1 MKPAAAFYI
10 ILLAVFSSCASS
22 YKYYRPDRK
31 FSRSNLQQDFTLL
44 RNILEQKHPGIYWYT
59 PRDKM
64 NFYFDSL
71 YNNIADSMTELQY
84 GWQVIA
90 PLTQKLH
97 CGHTSFAMSKN
108 WYRFMSNKRIPSF
121 PLFVKTWPD
130 TMVVTGNLNR
140 KDSIIKPGILITSI
154 NSVPV
159 KMLQQQMLQYLP
171 EDGYADN
178 VNYVRLSSNF
188 PYFHRNIFG
197 IYKNYRVGYIDSSG
211 SEKKILL
218 PMWSPVADTSKG
230 KKRDR
235 PPVEKKSRGER
246 KKERIEGYRSLE
258 IDSSINTGIF
268 TLNTFS
274 GGNGRHLK
282 KFIRTTFR
290 KLKSDSIRNLIL
302 DLRGNGGG
310 EIDIYALL
318 TRYIRNT
325 PFKVADSA
333 YSVAKSL
340 RPFSKYIHQSFLT
353 NLGLLFLTTKKN
365 DGNYH
370 FGFYERH
377 LYHPKM
383 KNHFDGK
390 VYVLINGPTFSASTL
405 FCNAVK
411 GQQNV
416 TLAGEDAGGGWHGN
430 NGIMIPDITL
440 PNTKL
445 KVRLPL
451 FKIVQYNHVPKD
463 GRGVPPDIYIP
474 PTVEG
479 VVKSLDRKMM
489 IVKEMIKNTQTNFPQ
504 PLLFQQK

>member
-1 MKPAAAFYI
+1 
-10 ILLAVFSSCASS
+10 
-22 YKYYRPDRK
+22 
-31 FSRSNLQQDFTLL
+31 
-44 RNILEQKHPGIYWYT
+44 
-59 PRDKM
+59 M

-71 YNNIADSMTELQY
+71 YNNITDSMTELQY

-97 CGHTSFAMSKN
+97 CGHTSFALSKN
-108 WYRFMSNKRIPSF
+108 WYRFMRDKYIPSF
-121 PLFVKTWPD
+121 PLFVKTWAD
-130 TMVVTGNLNR
+130 TMVVTANLNR
-140 KDSIIKPGILITSI
+140 KDSVIKTGTRITSI
-154 NSVPV
+154 NSIPV
-159 KMLQQQMLQYLP
+159 KLLQQQMFQYLP
-171 EDGYADN
+171 VDGYANN
-178 VNYVRLSSNF
+178 VNYLRLSNNF

-211 SEKKILL
+211 VEKKVLL
-218 PMWSPVADTSKG
+218 PMWSPVTDTTKG
-230 KKRDR
+230 KKKELF
-235 PPVEKKSRGER
+235 PFEKKSRRQR
-246 KKERIEGYRSLE
+246 KKERVKSFRSFK
-258 IDSSINTGIF
+258 IDSLINTGVF

-274 GGNGRHLK
+274 SGSGRHLK
-282 KFIRTTFR
+282 KFIRSTFR
-290 KLKSDSIRNLIL
+290 KLKEDSIANLIL

-318 TRYIRNT
+318 TKYIRNT

-333 YSVAKSL
+333 YAVSGSL
-340 RPFSKYIHQSFLT
+340 KPFSKYIHQPFLT
-353 NLGLLFLTTKKN
+353 NLGLFFLTSKKA

-377 LYHPKM
+377 KYHPTK
-383 KNHFDGK
+383 KNHFKGK

-411 GQQNV
+411 GQQNI
-416 TLAGEDAGGGWHGN
+416 TLAGEETGGGWHGN

-463 GRGVPPDIYIP
+463 GSGVIPDVFIP
-474 PTVEG
+474 PTIEG
-479 VVKSLDRKMM
+479 VVNSLDRKMM
-489 IVKEMIKNTQTNFPQ
+489 LVKELIKNDRSKPSSN
-504 PLLFQQK
+504 L

>member
-1 MKPAAAFYI
+1 MKTFPFL
-10 ILLAVFSSCASS
+10 ILCLIVLFSSCASS
-22 YKYYRPDRK
+22 YKTYRPDKK
-31 FSRSNLQQDFTLL
+31 FAKDSLQQDFILL
-44 RNILEQKHPGIYWYT
+44 RNILEQKHPAIYWYT
-59 PRDKM
+59 PKEKM
-64 NFYFDSL
+64 DFYFDSL

-90 PLTQKLH
+90 PLTQKIH
-97 CGHTSFAMSKN
+97 CGHTSFSMSKN
-108 WYRFMSNKRIPSF
+108 WYRFMNNKHIPSF
-121 PLFVKTWPD
+121 PLFVKTWAD

-140 KDSIIKPGILITSI
+140 KDSVIKPGTIITSVNGI
-154 NSVPV
+154 PV
-159 KMLQQQMLQYLP
+159 KELQQQIFKYLP
-171 EDGYADN
+171 QDGYSNN
-178 VNYVRLSSNF
+178 VNYVRLSANF

-197 IYKNYRVGYIDSSG
+197 IYKNYRVGYIDSCG
-211 SEKKILL
+211 NEKKILL
-218 PMWSPVADTSKG
+218 PMWSPLPDTSKI
-230 KKRDR
+230 KRKIEL
-235 PPVEKKSRGER
+235 PEEKKSRQER
-246 KKERIEGYRSLE
+246 KKERLEGFRSFA
-258 IDSSINTGIF
+258 IDTATNTGVF
-268 TLNTFS
+268 TLTTFS

-282 KFIRTTFR
+282 KFMRQTFK
-290 KLKSDSIRNLIL
+290 KLQTNNINNLII
-302 DLRGNGGG
+302 DLRSNGGG

-333 YSVAKSL
+333 YAVAKSL
-340 RPFSKYIHQSFLT
+340 KPFSKYIHQSFLT
-353 NLGLLFLTTKKN
+353 NLGLRFLTSRKT

-377 LYHPKM
+377 LFHPKK

-416 TLAGEDAGGGWHGN
+416 ILAGEDAGGGWHGN
-430 NGIMIPDITL
+430 SGIMIPDITL
-440 PNTKL
+440 PITKL

-463 GRGVPPDIYIP
+463 GRGVVPDIYIP
-474 PTVEG
+474 PTVDG

-489 IVKEMIKNTQTNFPQ
+489 IVKEMIKNNGVKPV
-504 PLLFQQK
+504 PKPN